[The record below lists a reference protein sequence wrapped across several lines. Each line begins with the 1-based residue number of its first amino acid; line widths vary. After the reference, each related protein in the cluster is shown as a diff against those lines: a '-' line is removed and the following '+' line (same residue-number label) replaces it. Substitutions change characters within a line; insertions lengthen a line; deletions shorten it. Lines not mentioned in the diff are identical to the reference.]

1 MHVKQLL
8 LLRVTAYD
16 YDLTK
21 IHIARRRCV
30 LNTSTLA
37 SAHAPGCGCWWCD
50 AASASG
56 EKCAPPPPPFRAR
69 AWARTRV
76 GEHHTRGNPHPPTN
90 AHKRHR
96 KSSPLAQQ
104 ACDQKSSA
112 KLCAWGAESDPTFCA
127 ETRPTRCEKLPPVA
141 AISDPSSWVGKRPQ
155 IEGRKSTP
163 PCEVVL

>member
-56 EKCAPPPPPFRAR
+56 EKCAPLPPPFR

-90 AHKRHR
+90 AYKRHR
-96 KSSPLAQQ
+96 KSNPLAQQ

>member
-56 EKCAPPPPPFRAR
+56 EKCAPPSAPAPGRGHG
-69 AWARTRV
+69 WANITRV
-76 GEHHTRGNPHPPTN
+76 VAPPHLPTN

-96 KSSPLAQQ
+96 KSNPLVQQ
-104 ACDQKSSA
+104 ACDQKPSA

-141 AISDPSSWVGKRPQ
+141 AISDPSSWVGKRPH

-163 PCEVVL
+163 PCAVVL